1 MEGQLSENMPKWTSC
16 KRLPFRQN
24 IKPLTDHWSMRVTRN
39 HLVILPDAVHC
50 ACVPWGAVCKMQ
62 KQYAGEVCGTLKL
75 GSVCWADKNPT
86 SVMKLRSSQLC
97 RRSTQWTV
105 NHTTRHLTLAP
116 AMHCACFS
124 VFVQV
129 QYAKRSGH
137 VQCGVGGALKL
148 KSDYYPYT

>member
-1 MEGQLSENMPKWTSC
+1 MPKWKSC

-50 ACVPWGAVCKMQ
+50 ACIPWGAVCKMQ

-75 GSVCWADKNPT
+75 GSVWADKKPT

-105 NHTTRHLTLAP
+105 NHTTRHLKLAP
-116 AMHCACFS
+116 AVHCACFC
-124 VFVQV
+124 FQM
-129 QYAKRSGH
+129 QCAKRSGS

-148 KSDYYPYT
+148 KLDYYPYT